1 MKICWANTD
10 NFDESDIVIVGI
22 PDESKSNALRKGSSE
37 APDKIRE
44 ISSIRDTYTRNG
56 QISLGLPIS
65 GIKKKIF
72 DYGNVKKTDVGN
84 VINKIISGSKI
95 PISLGGDHSIS
106 LEIIKSISKKLG
118 PVSLVYFDAH
128 PDFIGS
134 TRNYYGSVFYDSLPH
149 IDTKSS
155 LQIGIRTPE
164 QEEIE
169 NMKKYSI
176 TVITPLDIVKNGI
189 LKTEKMMLDKIGK
202 KVYVSFDMDAIDPA
216 YAPGVSVPVPMGL
229 RNTEVIYLLKS
240 LAKRIIGIDIMEVC
254 PSYDI
259 RDRTSH
265 LASRMIAEIISSS

>member
-84 VINKIISGSKI
+84 VINKIISGSRI

-128 PDFIGS
+128 PD
-134 TRNYYGSVFYDSLPH
+134 L
-149 IDTKSS
+149 
-155 LQIGIRTPE
+155 L
-164 QEEIE
+164 
-169 NMKKYSI
+169 
-176 TVITPLDIVKNGI
+176 
-189 LKTEKMMLDKIGK
+189 
-202 KVYVSFDMDAIDPA
+202 
-216 YAPGVSVPVPMGL
+216 GL
-229 RNTEVIYLLKS
+229 L
-240 LAKRIIGIDIMEVC
+240 
-254 PSYDI
+254 
-259 RDRTSH
+259 
-265 LASRMIAEIISSS
+265 EIIMVLSFMIHYHILI